1 MRKLLPIE
9 NCMQCYNLRWQY
21 DHEYY
26 YCDKLDKVIEPS
38 DSFPKDCP
46 LETIEKVNK
55 GK

>member
-9 NCMQCYNLRWQY
+9 SCMRCYNLQWQY

-26 YCDKLDKVIEPS
+26 YCNKLGKVVQPEKGI
-38 DSFPKDCP
+38 PKDCP